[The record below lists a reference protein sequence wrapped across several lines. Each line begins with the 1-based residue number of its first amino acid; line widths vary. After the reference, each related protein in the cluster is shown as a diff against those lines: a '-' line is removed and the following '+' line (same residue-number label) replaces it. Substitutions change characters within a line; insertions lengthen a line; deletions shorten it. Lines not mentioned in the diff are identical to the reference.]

1 MRALPPATQGKARQ
15 QVRQARTA
23 SQVRKARKRAKG
35 NYQQQPYGYFQQ
47 KQTLTWQPRH
57 RAFWHRLARTKAGK
71 PLVLAGIRADGA
83 VRTLDRQQ
91 ACNKRQ
97 PSNNTTASDTFPAAG
112 HAASGLFA
120 AATHCSTCNAYTV
133 SPLRGQ
139 RRPFWRHM
147 HARYTAACPPKPC
160 FPFNPD
166 CSLGFNQHG
175 KNCHASTNGAD
186 CKRKCF
192 GCVWAMGT
200 LGSLSAHVRWYLVS
214 SRLVS
219 CTSHT
224 YLLNLLMCLFFW
236 QRYQKPPRTPA
247 APRRNL
253 FQFSRLFRPD
263 MLQWYRKQAIR
274 AAMSVGPAKNEC

>member
-120 AATHCSTCNAYTV
+120 AATHRTYAMRTPFYRCGGSAGRFSGIYT
-133 SPLRGQ
+133 
-139 RRPFWRHM
+139 
-147 HARYTAACPPKPC
+147 RYTQRYTHQSPA
-160 FPFNPD
+160 
-166 CSLGFNQHG
+166 
-175 KNCHASTNGAD
+175 
-186 CKRKCF
+186 
-192 GCVWAMGT
+192 
-200 LGSLSAHVRWYLVS
+200 
-214 SRLVS
+214 SRLTQIV
-219 CTSHT
+219 H
-224 YLLNLLMCLFFW
+224 
-236 QRYQKPPRTPA
+236 
-247 APRRNL
+247 
-253 FQFSRLFRPD
+253 
-263 MLQWYRKQAIR
+263 
-274 AAMSVGPAKNEC
+274 

>member
-1 MRALPPATQGKARQ
+1 M
-15 QVRQARTA
+15 RQARTA

-120 AATHCSTCNAYTV
+120 AATHRTYAMRTPFHRCGGSAGRFSGIYT
-133 SPLRGQ
+133 
-139 RRPFWRHM
+139 
-147 HARYTAACPPKPC
+147 RYTQRYTHQSPASRLTQMARIATPAPTGQIVKESALAA
-160 FPFNPD
+160 
-166 CSLGFNQHG
+166 
-175 KNCHASTNGAD
+175 
-186 CKRKCF
+186 F
-192 GCVWAMGT
+192 GQWVLWA
-200 LGSLSAHVRWYLVS
+200 AYLVAS
-214 SRLVS
+214 SGIWRQT
-219 CTSHT
+219 C
-224 YLLNLLMCLFFW
+224 
-236 QRYQKPPRTPA
+236 
-247 APRRNL
+247 
-253 FQFSRLFRPD
+253 
-263 MLQWYRKQAIR
+263 
-274 AAMSVGPAKNEC
+274 